1 MTAAV
6 SPQLAPIL
14 ETEGLDPKALPG
26 IEYRTKLIKD
36 RDQMGVAIKVA
47 NLPRMN

>member
-1 MTAAV
+1 MTAAI

-14 ETEGLDPKALPG
+14 ETEGLDPEALPG

-36 RDQMGVAIKVA
+36 RDLNRPGYRGGQLV
-47 NLPRMN
+47 